1 VNIDWGGLFAGKS
14 IIPKHSV
21 CFQWPHGENYSVAAT
36 TRMKKEATDIEA
48 EVLEIDGVVPTRTPE
63 QNQTSTPEGR
73 GDWQDWRQWG
83 GRVRRL
89 DSRWWPL
96 WTLLCVIA
104 FVLVVTVGLVAAVLF
119 LIFRVIRALVQS
131 ITGTNRSAGSV

>member
-1 VNIDWGGLFAGKS
+1 M
-14 IIPKHSV
+14 HSV
-21 CFQWPHGENYSVAAT
+21 CFQWSHGENSSVAAI
-36 TRMKKEATDIEA
+36 TRMRKEATEIEA
-48 EVLEIDGVVPTRTPE
+48 EVLEIDGVVPSQTPE
-63 QNQTSTPEGR
+63 KSQTETPEGR

-83 GRVRRL
+83 GRVCRL

-96 WTLLCVIA
+96 WTLLGVIA

-131 ITGTNRSAGSV
+131 IAETNRSAGSV